1 MKKLAWPWLAAL
13 IFAGCATTPHLAT
26 IKKDIPPAPEG
37 QAAVFGRVVLL
48 NTINRIS
55 MPVDDMDASIYLHD
69 DNAKKT
75 YKICTIASGD
85 FGVYLPPGTY
95 RAVTIK
101 TQDFKFVSDLKVT
114 VPDGQKAVY
123 TGTIILDGEPDG
135 VIPGTVNSAFV
146 HSAKRFFLGTADTR
160 FVYQV
165 KDDQTEFEAR
175 LQKAAPTADVKF
187 TKALFGPAGGVAA
200 GYYPDKVSRMQ
211 DMEERLKASS
221 SVIEDTV
228 GGAIIALPYFL
239 NPLVFIGL
247 PL

>member
-13 IFAGCATTPHLAT
+13 IFAGCASTPHVAT
-26 IKKDIPPAPEG
+26 LQKDIPPAPEG

-48 NTINRIS
+48 NTINRVS
-55 MPVDDMDASIYLHD
+55 MPADDLDASIYLYD

-101 TQDFKFVSDLKVT
+101 TQGFKFVSDLKVT
-114 VPDGQKAVY
+114 VPDDQKAVY
-123 TGTIILDGEPDG
+123 AGTIILDGEPDG
-135 VIPGTVNSAFV
+135 VIPGTVNSSIV
-146 HSAKRFFLGTADTR
+146 HASKRLFLGTADTR

-165 KDDQTEFEAR
+165 KDEQKEFEAR
-175 LQKAAPTADVKF
+175 LKRAAPTADVKF
-187 TKALFGPAGGVAA
+187 TKALFWPKGGVAA
-200 GYYPDKVSRMQ
+200 GYYPDKVNREQ
-211 DMEERLKASS
+211 DLAERLKASS

-228 GGAIIALPYFL
+228 GGAIIALPYLL
-239 NPLVFIGL
+239 NPLDFIGL

>member
-1 MKKLAWPWLAAL
+1 MKKLVWPLLAAL
-13 IFAGCATTPHLAT
+13 IFAGCATAQHAAT

-48 NTINRIS
+48 NTVNGVS
-55 MPVDDMDASIYLHD
+55 MPADNQDASIYLYD

-101 TQDFKFVSDLKVT
+101 TQGFKFVSDLKVT
-114 VPDGQKAVY
+114 VSGDQRAVY

-135 VIPGTVNSAFV
+135 VIPGTVNSSIV
-146 HSAKRFFLGTADTR
+146 HMTKRLFLGTVDTW

-165 KDDQTEFEAR
+165 KDDQKEFEAR
-175 LQKAAPTADVKF
+175 LKKAAPTAEVKF
-187 TKALFGPAGGVAA
+187 TKALFGPGGGVAA
-200 GYYPDKVSRMQ
+200 GYYPDEVSRPQEMA
-211 DMEERLKASS
+211 DALKASS
-221 SVIEDTV
+221 SVIDNVV
-228 GGAIIALPYFL
+228 GGTLIALPYYL
-239 NPLVFIGL
+239 NPLTFIGL

>member
-1 MKKLAWPWLAAL
+1 MKKLAWPLLAAL
-13 IFAGCATTPHLAT
+13 IFAGCASTPHVAT
-26 IKKDIPPAPEG
+26 IKNNIPPAPAG

-48 NTINRIS
+48 NTVNKIS
-55 MPVDDMDASIYLHD
+55 MPVDNMDASIYLRD

-95 RAVTIK
+95 RAVVIK
-101 TQDFKFVSDLKVT
+101 TQGFKFVPDLKVT
-114 VPDGQKAVY
+114 VPDDQRAVY
-123 TGTIILDGEPDG
+123 TGTIILDGEPAG

-146 HSAKRFFLGTADTR
+146 HSAKRLFLGTADTR

-165 KDDQTEFEAR
+165 KDEQAEFEAR
-175 LQKAAPTADVKF
+175 LKEAAPTADVEF

-200 GYYPDKVSRMQ
+200 GYYPDKVNREQ
-211 DMEERLKASS
+211 DMAERLKASS

-228 GGAIIALPYFL
+228 GGTIIALPYFL

>member
-13 IFAGCATTPHLAT
+13 IFAGCASTPHLAT
-26 IKKDIPPAPEG
+26 IKNDIPPAPEG

-55 MPVDDMDASIYLHD
+55 MPVDNMEAFIYLHD

-101 TQDFKFVSDLKVT
+101 TQGFKFVSDLKVT

-123 TGTIILDGEPDG
+123 TGTIILDGEPAG

-187 TKALFGPAGGVAA
+187 TKALFGPEGRGRRRILSGQGEPDA
-200 GYYPDKVSRMQ
+200 GYGRAP
-211 DMEERLKASS
+211 
-221 SVIEDTV
+221 
-228 GGAIIALPYFL
+228 
-239 NPLVFIGL
+239 
-247 PL
+247 

>member
-13 IFAGCATTPHLAT
+13 IFAGCAGAPHVAA
-26 IKKDIPPAPEG
+26 IKDNIPPAPAG

-48 NTINRIS
+48 NTLNRIS
-55 MPVDDMDASIYLHD
+55 MPADDMEGSVYLRD
-69 DNAKKT
+69 DVAKKT
-75 YKICTIASGD
+75 YKICTVASGD

-95 RAVTIK
+95 RAVVIK
-101 TQDFKFVSDLKVT
+101 TQGFKFVSDLTVT
-114 VPDGQKAVY
+114 VPNDVRAVY

-135 VIPGTVNSAFV
+135 VIPGTVDSSIV
-146 HSAKRFFLGTADTR
+146 HAAKRLFLGTSDTR

-165 KDDQTEFEAR
+165 KDDQKEFEAR
-175 LQKAAPTADVKF
+175 LKKAAPTADVEF
-187 TKALFGPAGGVAA
+187 TKALFGPSGGVAA
-200 GYYPDKVSRMQ
+200 GYYPDKLNREQ
-211 DMEERLKASS
+211 DVAERLKASS

-228 GGAIIALPYFL
+228 GGTVIALPYFL

>member
-1 MKKLAWPWLAAL
+1 MKKLVWPLLAAL
-13 IFAGCATTPHLAT
+13 IFAGCASTHAVA
-26 IKKDIPPAPEG
+26 IKDNIPPAPEG
-37 QAAVFGRVVLL
+37 QAAVFGKVALL
-48 NTINRIS
+48 NTVNGVS
-55 MPVDDMDASIYLHD
+55 MPVDNLDAAIYLHD

-101 TQDFKFVSDLKVT
+101 TQGFKFNSDLHVT
-114 VPDGQKAVY
+114 VPVGQRAVY

-135 VIPGTVNSAFV
+135 VIPGTVNSSIV
-146 HSAKRFFLGTADTR
+146 HMTKRVFLGTADTR

-175 LQKAAPTADVKF
+175 LKKAAPTADVEF

-200 GYYPDKVSRMQ
+200 GYYPDKVDRPQEMR
-211 DMEERLKASS
+211 DALKASS

-228 GGAIIALPYFL
+228 DGTIIALPYFL
-239 NPLVFIGL
+239 NPLTFIGL